1 MLPLPWIIISP
12 LMIVYTVR
20 NESDLDALADLA
32 GVPRSNFK
40 QLVGKNKNSTEALPQ
55 HKGGWQVKQKL
66 NWIRRDGGAG
76 FGPAVPPTPVVG
88 ASGEDFIKTYS
99 DVINDP
105 HINGKLLWRLA
116 NGGTYYVRAGM
127 KSTEHKGWSK
137 CEPPTDAMRLL
148 VHADSSTRWAPH
160 QAAVSQEPR

>member
-76 FGPAVPPTPVVG
+76 FGPAVPPT
-88 ASGEDFIKTYS
+88 
-99 DVINDP
+99 
-105 HINGKLLWRLA
+105 R
-116 NGGTYYVRAGM
+116 RAG
-127 KSTEHKGWSK
+127 
-137 CEPPTDAMRLL
+137 L
-148 VHADSSTRWAPH
+148 VHPVAP
-160 QAAVSQEPR
+160 